1 MQGLRELESLQQR
14 PVSSADEQPPAKRA
28 RPGSGKAALEAAELL
43 ARAERELEES
53 QVEVAAVD
61 ENGMKAMVLA
71 VERRINDNMALR
83 MKYPDRPEKFMDS
96 ELELFSHLKRL
107 HVLATAP
114 ELFPT
119 FVRTKCVSSLLG
131 LLMHENSDISIDV
144 VDLLHEMADADGAD
158 PDDVKALADAL
169 VEHGAPAALMEHLKR
184 LDEAVDEESRAVH
197 QSLGI
202 FEALLEAS
210 PELSAPLARD
220 AGLMAWLLGRIK
232 LRPFHANKLYATELL
247 AVLLQQNAPNQAL
260 FGEEG
265 GVLALLTATSYYKRR
280 EPQALEEAELVENM
294 YDCLCS
300 ALHAPAN
307 QTLFLKAE
315 GIELMILTLKERRFA
330 AQGALRALSASLA
343 RNGANC
349 ERFVD
354 IRGFKTLFPL
364 VGAAPPPPPAFAKS
378 SEEKRTAQQAHD
390 EHCASLLVT
399 LLHQLTGERRRRLL
413 GKLAEGD
420 CEKLE
425 RLLRLHFSYTERVEL
440 AAEAA
445 LAVSEVG
452 RGGEE
457 DEDELD
463 DAVYLARMGAG
474 LRTLQ
479 LVDTAL
485 CYVAGSRAK
494 PLLGRLLHGLYEGGA
509 SLHSVWGNAD
519 EHLKTCD
526 GGDEPLPDAAEQRS
540 VSEMGE
546 AVRALLSR
554 YKSADDAEGEG
565 GDDRGEGSA
574 DAAASSAGPE

>member
-220 AGLMAWLLGRIK
+220 AGLMSWLLGRIK

-330 AQGALRALSASLA
+330 AQL
-343 RNGANC
+343 
-349 ERFVD
+349 
-354 IRGFKTLFPL
+354 
-364 VGAAPPPPPAFAKS
+364 
-378 SEEKRTAQQAHD
+378 AHD

-399 LLHQLTGERRRRLL
+399 LLHQLTGERRRRHNATSPPASIARAGLTAVAERPSTIPPEYRIPCGLL

-463 DAVYLARMGAG
+463 DALYLARTGAG

>member
-220 AGLMAWLLGRIK
+220 AGLMSWLLGRIK

-280 EPQALEEAELVENM
+280 EPQAR
-294 YDCLCS
+294 
-300 ALHAPAN
+300 AP
-307 QTLFLKAE
+307 
-315 GIELMILTLKERRFA
+315 
-330 AQGALRALSASLA
+330 
-343 RNGANC
+343 
-349 ERFVD
+349 
-354 IRGFKTLFPL
+354 
-364 VGAAPPPPPAFAKS
+364 
-378 SEEKRTAQQAHD
+378 
-390 EHCASLLVT
+390 
-399 LLHQLTGERRRRLL
+399 
-413 GKLAEGD
+413 
-420 CEKLE
+420 
-425 RLLRLHFSYTERVEL
+425 
-440 AAEAA
+440 
-445 LAVSEVG
+445 
-452 RGGEE
+452 
-457 DEDELD
+457 
-463 DAVYLARMGAG
+463 
-474 LRTLQ
+474 
-479 LVDTAL
+479 
-485 CYVAGSRAK
+485 
-494 PLLGRLLHGLYEGGA
+494 
-509 SLHSVWGNAD
+509 
-519 EHLKTCD
+519 
-526 GGDEPLPDAAEQRS
+526 RS
-540 VSEMGE
+540 
-546 AVRALLSR
+546 
-554 YKSADDAEGEG
+554 
-565 GDDRGEGSA
+565 
-574 DAAASSAGPE
+574 